1 MEPFVHVLHNRLV
14 APGAKLADGR
24 GDHVEAASAAGDL
37 EHVNCSV
44 EDCCCLSDVALAD
57 MGEGEIPQDDRLG
70 LVPNLEAAGDAG
82 LVERG
87 IGVRSL
93 RRRLRETCSPS
104 RRWIQANTCPGRGVG
119 C

>member
-1 MEPFVHVLHNRLV
+1 MHVLDNRLV
-14 APGAKLADGR
+14 APGAKLADGS
-24 GDHVEAASAAGDL
+24 GHHVEAAAAAGYL
-37 EHVNCSV
+37 EQVNGPV
-44 EDCCCLSDVALAD
+44 EHSCCLFDVALAD
-57 MGEGEIPQDDRLG
+57 VCEGQIPKDDRLG
-70 LVPNLEAAGDAG
+70 LVPTLEAAGGAG

-104 RRWIQANTCPGRGVG
+104 RRWIQANTCPGRVVG

>member
-1 MEPFVHVLHNRLV
+1 MHVLDNWLV
-14 APGAKLADGR
+14 APGAKLADGS
-24 GDHVEAASAAGDL
+24 GHHVEAAPAAGDL
-37 EHVNCSV
+37 EQISGPMKHGCG
-44 EDCCCLSDVALAD
+44 LLDVALAD
-57 MGEGEIPQDDRLG
+57 MGEGEIPHDDRLG
-70 LVPNLEAAGDAG
+70 LVPNLEATGDAG

-104 RRWIQANTCPGRGVG
+104 RRWIQANTCPGRVVG